1 MRSTLGLALD
11 FGTPVAVVDGC
22 VLEQS
27 GEDEHETHDEVDV
40 DGFDVGD
47 SRQRRPDAGTNGR
60 HRQNGRYACT
70 RHYSTPRLG
79 NRAPPGRT
87 DCALHNKD
95 YVIMFYTPS
104 NGLATRRQK
113 QLIVQFELISVV
125 VA

>member
-60 HRQNGRYACT
+60 HRQHRRYACT
-70 RHYSTPRLG
+70 RALQYTQAGKQSATWPHRL
-79 NRAPPGRT
+79 RT
-87 DCALHNKD
+87 
-95 YVIMFYTPS
+95 T
-104 NGLATRRQK
+104 
-113 QLIVQFELISVV
+113 
-125 VA
+125 